1 MRHTVGSLI
10 QSAENLHN
18 WVEIHP
24 DVSLLSVW
32 VQNNR
37 VRSVFFS
44 NCIQPSLYPGSFVC
58 VFCSL
63 HSSVWCSPRWRCFL
77 CFGFVSVQAHP
88 EVEFSSWHNPP
99 LLLLLLFFW
108 FFFNTHMLCVY
119 HFSGCIFW
127 LLKGLSNK
135 ALILRNVWD
144 YGTVTFR
151 VFYAIAECVQAKWDE
166 RSSIIVALQ

>member
-99 LLLLLLFFW
+99 LLLLLFFLFF
-108 FFFNTHMLCVY
+108 FLTPICCVCTTSVGAY
-119 HFSGCIFW
+119 SGC
-127 LLKGLSNK
+127 LKVYQIKLSY
-135 ALILRNVWD
+135 WEMS
-144 YGTVTFR
+144 GTTAQWHLGF
-151 VFYAIAECVQAKWDE
+151 FMQ
-166 RSSIIVALQ
+166 